1 MNSNIPS
8 VGSQTQSK
16 RNAFCFG
23 QRLTS
28 KRSLFITCSK
38 EMMFERNDVWTILDM
53 RINYLSY
60 LTATGVI
67 YALSFKLFGFIIG
80 LPYHCH
86 FLFKVIS
93 KHISK
98 TGLISILVPIFI
110 FISSFRKFLIFPFL
124 VFNPILILEKD
135 RKWGLGIKSLVINKS

>member
-38 EMMFERNDVWTILDM
+38 EMMFERNDVWKNKNSIKCQENGNNEKMFERASIKCLNE
-53 RINYLSY
+53 INY
-60 LTATGVI
+60 
-67 YALSFKLFGFIIG
+67 KM
-80 LPYHCH
+80 
-86 FLFKVIS
+86 
-93 KHISK
+93 
-98 TGLISILVPIFI
+98 
-110 FISSFRKFLIFPFL
+110 
-124 VFNPILILEKD
+124 
-135 RKWGLGIKSLVINKS
+135 